1 MSVSKA
7 VVFGGAVVEYYDYGK
22 QAITLKST
30 LYCQA
35 GMRDFGSSCG
45 FDISHVQC
53 MPSVVEACQQSE
65 PVLSSYE
72 HGYRP
77 FTIVTK
83 SRVSQGAKTKPTFTE
98 EALLDAFPS
107 PNHLDFPIIPE
118 LDLTPLYR
126 STDFDLP
133 TNEIPGD
140 VVQRLLVGI
149 LVGSKRFVL
158 EGKTY
163 IVCNF
168 LVPFDTGVKSFGY
181 SVTYAS
187 AKEDVYNWHM
197 KHRGAPLVVL
207 FNGYSEIGK
216 GHSEKFVAIYVKPI
230 SEIYEALGLPV
241 PEQYVIRKEH
251 ILSKPVSSPSVING
265 TTPASVPTPASVS
278 TPASVPASPVD
289 DGLDADGL
297 DADGLAPWMRGDDS
311 SEGVK

>member
-7 VVFGGAVVEYYDYGK
+7 VVFGGAVVDYYDYGK
-22 QAITLKST
+22 QAVTLKST

-35 GMRDFGSSCG
+35 GMRDSGNSCG

-53 MPSVVEACQQSE
+53 MPAVVEACQQSE
-65 PVLSSYE
+65 PVLSSYQN
-72 HGYRP
+72 GYFP
-77 FTIVTK
+77 FVIVTK
-83 SRVSQGAKTKPTFTE
+83 SKVVQGAKTKPMFVE
-98 EALLDAFPS
+98 ETLLDAFPS
-107 PNHLDFPIIPE
+107 PNHLNFPVIPD

-126 STDFDLP
+126 SPDFDLP
-133 TNEIPGD
+133 KDEIPGD

-187 AKEDVYNWHM
+187 AKEEVYIWHM

-216 GHSEKFVAIYVKPI
+216 AHSEKFIAVHVKPI
-230 SEIYEALGLPV
+230 SEIYQVLGLPV
-241 PEQYVIRKEH
+241 PDQYVLKEYASH
-251 ILSKPVSSPSVING
+251 TNAVLKSASVPRASV
-265 TTPASVPTPASVS
+265 PASVPESVPPASV
-278 TPASVPASPVD
+278 PESVPASPVD
-289 DGLDADGL
+289 DEL
-297 DADGLAPWMRGDDS
+297 DADGLASWMRSDDG
-311 SEGVK
+311 SEGAK